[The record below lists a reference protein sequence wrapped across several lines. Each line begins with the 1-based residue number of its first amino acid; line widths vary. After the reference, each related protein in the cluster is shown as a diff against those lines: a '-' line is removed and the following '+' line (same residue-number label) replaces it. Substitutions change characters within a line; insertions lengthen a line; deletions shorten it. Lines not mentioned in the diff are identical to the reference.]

1 MMEINLNLQNLTKED
16 VIKLIAD
23 FQQNQ
28 CDDAQER
35 LVEHYKN
42 LVYSICISLF
52 KGGPMHEDII
62 QVGMLGLLGAIRR
75 YDYSIGMPLSLLQYL
90 Q

>member
-1 MMEINLNLQNLTKED
+1 MMEIQSQPTNLTKED

-28 CDDAQER
+28 CDEAQER

-42 LVYSICISLF
+42 LVYSIAYRYS
-52 KGGPMHEDII
+52 KGTD
-62 QVGMLGLLGAIRR
+62 A
-75 YDYSIGMPLSLLQYL
+75 
-90 Q
+90 

>member
-1 MMEINLNLQNLTKED
+1 MMEIQSQPTNLTFKED

-28 CDDAQER
+28 CDEAQER
-35 LVEHYKN
+35 LVNHYKKSCIPIAYR
-42 LVYSICISLF
+42 YS

-62 QVGMLGLLGAIRR
+62 QVGMLG
-75 YDYSIGMPLSLLQYL
+75 S
-90 Q
+90 

>member
-1 MMEINLNLQNLTKED
+1 MMEIQSQPTNLTKED

-28 CDDAQER
+28 CDEAQER

-42 LVYSICISLF
+42 LVYSIAYRYS
-52 KGGPMHEDII
+52 K
-62 QVGMLGLLGAIRR
+62 RR
-75 YDYSIGMPLSLLQYL
+75 TDA
-90 Q
+90 